1 MRDDDSRDM
10 EPQVSIAEILRNSFR
25 VMAAAFGIL
34 LILMGLYFAS
44 QLFGAAYSV
53 VTAPDQFGPVVEKW
67 SEFLGGDEP
76 IIDVNNGQVKIQPQ
90 LFAFL
95 ALGGA
100 GLVML
105 WLSLSVITTGA
116 RIVYWMGTDL
126 DAVKR
131 VLGSVFG
138 PSTVQVIKEPREK
151 RPVPFDHPDPGS
163 R

>member
-1 MRDDDSRDM
+1 MRDDPSGM
-10 EPQVSIAEILRNSFR
+10 EAEASISEVLRNWFR
-25 VMAAAFGIL
+25 VTAAMFGMF

-44 QLFGAAYSV
+44 QLFGVAYSAL
-53 VTAPDQFGPVVEKW
+53 TQPDQFGPVVEKW
-67 SEFLGGDEP
+67 TEFLGGDQP
-76 IIDVNNGQVKIQPQ
+76 IIDVNNGQVKISPR

-105 WLSLSVITTGA
+105 WLSMGVITTGA
-116 RIVYWMGTDL
+116 KIVYWMGTDL

-131 VLGSVFG
+131 VLRSVFG
-138 PSTVQVIKEPREK
+138 PSTIQVIKEPRDGQPEG
-151 RPVPFDHPDPGS
+151 FDHPNPGA